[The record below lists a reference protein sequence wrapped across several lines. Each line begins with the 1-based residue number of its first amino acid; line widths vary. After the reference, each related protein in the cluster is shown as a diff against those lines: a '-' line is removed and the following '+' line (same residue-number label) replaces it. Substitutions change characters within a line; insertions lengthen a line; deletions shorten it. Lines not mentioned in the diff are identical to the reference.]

1 LLVQLVRVGQLAC
14 AQRRVVGVLQEGV
27 GEVFEGAFDAFAQ
40 AFAHAPALL
49 LAMAVISAFAV

>member
-1 LLVQLVRVGQLAC
+1 VL
-14 AQRRVVGVLQEGV
+14 QRRVVGVLQEGV

-49 LAMAVISAFAV
+49 LAMAVIHLQQAA